1 MEILLK
7 PYINAS
13 IDKNDKFTIDKLKP
27 IISEFTL
34 FKDISDYFPNIE
46 ELAFTEILTN
56 LIFYQF
62 AEDQIILNKGDKIN
76 GIYMILTGE
85 ISIYNGE
92 EDEHI
97 IEDKNELK
105 NEYNKKFMRRKNI
118 FNSIYDIN
126 FLPNSILNPG
136 ESLGYLQN
144 NTDINISNKIIQATK
159 QSILGYIN
167 YSTFNRIIKELK
179 SLDSGQIIPFM
190 KSLNL
195 FANMN
200 NFIEKLRLYTIQKR
214 YQKDSYIFQEGDN
227 YKTFYIIKKGVV
239 NISVKIKKT
248 TKSLIEPELLIGNIN
263 KIKLTGSKQNELKGF
278 YVENFDYNLVKL
290 STGETIGDIEYYKN
304 YPFYLYSAKCISPV
318 DILEINLKK
327 FIYLAKKCGD
337 NLSKYHNKI
346 NLKIN
351 FFKNRIKDINK
362 TIKKVNLDT
371 QRRDIYTKIFLNNN
385 VCKNVEEN
393 EKFINSVTNPMGKII
408 KKYKSLKMSNNLN
421 NITPNYLS
429 ILETKHKY
437 FSAKMSKNKRNN
449 KFLFQAFKKKKNKL
463 NSRNKLLENS
473 HFRKITNFLV
483 VRNSIRQKS
492 NISLLIKKKDK
503 INEPFQN
510 RTSKM
515 ENFEIEKI
523 NKDINELSG
532 IDESKKKSFVN
543 VFISNYKNEHSS
555 RDKALFNKKLKHNFL
570 MENRRNSI
578 NKTFKDSSNSL
589 FHLTNPFK
597 SSAISYNHIY

>member
-1 MEILLK
+1 MEIILK

-13 IDKNDKFTIDKLKP
+13 IDKTDKFVIDKLKP

-179 SLDSGQIIPFM
+179 TLDSGQIIPFM

-239 NISVKIKKT
+239 NK
-248 TKSLIEPELLIGNIN
+248 
-263 KIKLTGSKQNELKGF
+263 
-278 YVENFDYNLVKL
+278 
-290 STGETIGDIEYYKN
+290 
-304 YPFYLYSAKCISPV
+304 
-318 DILEINLKK
+318 
-327 FIYLAKKCGD
+327 
-337 NLSKYHNKI
+337 
-346 NLKIN
+346 
-351 FFKNRIKDINK
+351 
-362 TIKKVNLDT
+362 
-371 QRRDIYTKIFLNNN
+371 
-385 VCKNVEEN
+385 
-393 EKFINSVTNPMGKII
+393 
-408 KKYKSLKMSNNLN
+408 
-421 NITPNYLS
+421 
-429 ILETKHKY
+429 
-437 FSAKMSKNKRNN
+437 
-449 KFLFQAFKKKKNKL
+449 
-463 NSRNKLLENS
+463 
-473 HFRKITNFLV
+473 
-483 VRNSIRQKS
+483 
-492 NISLLIKKKDK
+492 
-503 INEPFQN
+503 
-510 RTSKM
+510 
-515 ENFEIEKI
+515 
-523 NKDINELSG
+523 
-532 IDESKKKSFVN
+532 
-543 VFISNYKNEHSS
+543 
-555 RDKALFNKKLKHNFL
+555 
-570 MENRRNSI
+570 
-578 NKTFKDSSNSL
+578 
-589 FHLTNPFK
+589 
-597 SSAISYNHIY
+597 